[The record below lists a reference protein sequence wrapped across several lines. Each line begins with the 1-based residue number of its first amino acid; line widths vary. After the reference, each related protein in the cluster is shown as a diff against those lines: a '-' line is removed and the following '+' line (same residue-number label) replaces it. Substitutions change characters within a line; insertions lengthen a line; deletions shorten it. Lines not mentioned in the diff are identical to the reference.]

1 MSYYRPKWL
10 SYVAIFLSVINA
22 FAFPI
27 YGLIY
32 AKLLFVLMRFKDP
45 TADYFG
51 DRDFWCGMFLL
62 ECFGIGIVSF
72 FHQYIFSYMG
82 ENLTFDV
89 RNELFAGI
97 IYK

>member
-1 MSYYRPKWL
+1 MQLSENKEKKLDIGYSRLMSYYRTKWL
-10 SYVAIFLSVINA
+10 SYVAIFLSIINA

-51 DRDFWCGMFLL
+51 G
-62 ECFGIGIVSF
+62 
-72 FHQYIFSYMG
+72 
-82 ENLTFDV
+82 
-89 RNELFAGI
+89 
-97 IYK
+97 